1 MVWLPK
7 AHVVV
12 PVDFSDESFAAIDT
26 ALDLVKAP
34 ESVHVVHVLPELSA
48 TEPGVVWG
56 EVDDA
61 SRMDHAED
69 ALRAQL
75 KSESDTY
82 NQIDVAVAI
91 GDPGHEI
98 ADYASNVGAD
108 IIVLPCH
115 GRTGLKRLLI
125 GSVAERVVRLAHC
138 PVLVLKD

>member
-1 MVWLPK
+1 MAWLPK
-7 AHVVV
+7 ADVVV
-12 PVDFSDESFAAIDT
+12 PIDFSDESFAANDT
-26 ALDLVKAP
+26 ALDLVKTP
-34 ESVHVVHVLPELSA
+34 ESVHVVQVHPEHSA